1 MKLSKILSYILH
13 PIFMPIIVMYVALNY
28 VEYYMLIFENYQAPL
43 YISLSIFT
51 IIFPIIVSIIFVKT
65 NKVESLKMNIREER
79 GGPILSFI
87 FIMIIGFPIFI
98 RIAQL
103 SSFLT
108 AMYVSTIV
116 ILAFAYFISKKWKIS
131 LHMMGIGGATGS
143 FIALNYIF
151 GGLYYWVICFIT
163 LSGLLAFSRLDLKA
177 HNRPQV
183 YAGFILGSLLQSIII
198 INYNSIISTISIFR
212 SSIASLL

>member
-13 PIFMPIIVMYVALNY
+13 PIFMPIIVMYIALNY

-51 IIFPIIVSIIFVKT
+51 IISPLIVSIIFVKT

-87 FIMIIGFPIFI
+87 FIMIIGFPIFN

-116 ILAFAYFISKKWKIS
+116 ILAFAYF
-131 LHMMGIGGATGS
+131 
-143 FIALNYIF
+143 LN
-151 GGLYYWVICFIT
+151 
-163 LSGLLAFSRLDLKA
+163 S
-177 HNRPQV
+177 
-183 YAGFILGSLLQSIII
+183 
-198 INYNSIISTISIFR
+198 
-212 SSIASLL
+212 